1 MLLSY
6 KYLKYRYTISKIKWR
21 YFMANNNKT
30 LKPGNQVENDTK
42 LYVKDAKGKTLSEI
56 NVPAGHRVPP
66 TRIEEAESYSTKK

>member
-1 MLLSY
+1 
-6 KYLKYRYTISKIKWR
+6 
-21 YFMANNNKT
+21 MANNKT
-30 LKPGNQVENDTK
+30 IKPGTQVENDTK

>member
-1 MLLSY
+1 
-6 KYLKYRYTISKIKWR
+6 
-21 YFMANNNKT
+21 MANNNKT
-30 LKPGNQVENDTK
+30 LKPGNQVDSDTK